1 MDHFDGAPG
10 SAAPVLHG
18 WSDQQVRGV
27 LPTGSRQQPQ
37 CVVLRPEDREIGADL
52 HLLQHPPLAF
62 RNGRDRNTVLQRRRR
77 HDPVGGHEGLRR
89 DERRG
94 AGQER
99 CPAVLDTNGDGR
111 ITKPWHE
118 PVGGFRSQNEGGGG
132 GQLGTFDPK
141 LDTRVNYG
149 SYGVIVSP
157 TDGSIWTSGTSFPGR
172 FVRLE
177 RGDNPPQTCKAE
189 FYEIPTSD
197 TFGPRGIDVDRNGRC
212 VVGAFWQWRP
222 RQL

>member
-1 MDHFDGAPG
+1 M
-10 SAAPVLHG
+10 
-18 WSDQQVRGV
+18 
-27 LPTGSRQQPQ
+27 
-37 CVVLRPEDREIGADL
+37 
-52 HLLQHPPLAF
+52 
-62 RNGRDRNTVLQRRRR
+62 
-77 HDPVGGHEGLRR
+77 
-89 DERRG
+89 
-94 AGQER
+94 
-99 CPAVLDTNGDGR
+99 LDTNGDGR